1 MLALQQAA
9 ETQKGIYQEWVQA
22 KLGALDAYR
31 QFYLENLRCQSIS
44 PQFQLFIKRGTIP
57 EGCLPVAANSETL
70 PYIVRTYILADA
82 QFNTTTS
89 QKNLDS
95 YGTFKNDA
103 ENYFNIVKKL
113 AFEPI
118 TRAQKKFVE
127 CMGKYASQSN
137 QHPSQCADLLANL
150 NRVADLQQQKY
161 ISPVYGP
168 FIEKLYY
175 IGQNNTFLLN
185 ETSRIRKIEWEKQG
199 DVQAAD
205 VSLKYPQCLSS
216 LQALKTNANA
226 KLNAAYVV
234 NGKITG
240 IKSTLVQIEASL
252 DAIIQKA
259 KAATTAMYALLEQ
272 LKQSPN

>member
-1 MLALQQAA
+1 
-9 ETQKGIYQEWVQA
+9 
-22 KLGALDAYR
+22 
-31 QFYLENLRCQSIS
+31 
-44 PQFQLFIKRGTIP
+44 
-57 EGCLPVAANSETL
+57 
-70 PYIVRTYILADA
+70 
-82 QFNTTTS
+82 
-89 QKNLDS
+89 
-95 YGTFKNDA
+95 
-103 ENYFNIVKKL
+103 
-113 AFEPI
+113 
-118 TRAQKKFVE
+118 
-127 CMGKYASQSN
+127 MGKYASQSN
-137 QHPSQCADLLANL
+137 QHPSQCDDLLANL

-216 LQALKTNANA
+216 LQSLKTNANA

-240 IKSTLVQIEASL
+240 IKSTIVQIEASL
-252 DAIIQKA
+252 AAIIQKA
-259 KAATTAMYALLEQ
+259 KAATTAMFALLEQ